1 MTSIRFLHFTD
12 LHFGMSGLPE
22 VWPAVREALLDDL
35 KTIHEESGP
44 WDLVIFTGDL
54 VGRGDNSQ
62 EFDGVRKVL
71 EELAHRM
78 RSLDSEPE
86 LVMVPGNHDLARPRA
101 EDPPAAVLQ
110 HLWGKSI
117 WGKGK
122 SVADVLFD
130 DAQSPYRDLVVHA
143 FENYRQ
149 WSQAPG
155 MTMLEPKSR
164 GFLPGDFST
173 TYEKDDV
180 RLGLL
185 GLNTT
190 FLQLQDEMTAGS
202 LAVDARQ
209 IQAACDG
216 DVPRWAR
223 EHDICL
229 LLTHHPPSW
238 LNELARATLME
249 NVLQLPGSSF
259 AMHLCG
265 HLHEPNPRFEQV
277 GGARPT
283 HLLQGAS
290 LFGREE
296 YGSNDERRINGYS
309 ACQLDFD
316 QREIRVWPRIA
327 ERRGDGGLFLRADSR
342 FTHPNE
348 SWFTW
353 KMGQESESSAIPSRL
368 PAALKAALSRRVI
381 IYKRNLRYKFTVCEV
396 GAHTMRAR
404 VALSYELVNATE
416 EPQSY
421 QAGFVPDRKTEYIAA
436 SWGGTM
442 LDLTDSRYRNGN
454 SLEFSVQLPPGGS
467 IPVCVEAI
475 TEYGVPDAEGLTTF
489 IPSLDF
495 ELELV
500 PHADLRLLV
509 QWRTAKPGEV
519 TQLPSDGER
528 YTAAEPVLANQGLQ
542 LTWMREPV

>member
-22 VWPAVREALLDDL
+22 AWPAVREALLDDL
-35 KTIHEESGP
+35 QTIHAESGP

-54 VGRGDNSQ
+54 VGRGDSSQ

-71 EELAHRM
+71 EELADRT
-78 RSLDSEPE
+78 RGLGSEPE
-86 LVMVPGNHDLARPRA
+86 LVVVPGNHDLARPCA
-101 EDPPAAVLQ
+101 EDPSAAVLR

-117 WGKGK
+117 WDKGK
-122 SVADVLFD
+122 SVADILFD
-130 DAQSPYRDLVVHA
+130 DAQSPYRDLVVDA
-143 FENYRQ
+143 FENYRK

-155 MTMLEPKSR
+155 MKMLEPKSR

-190 FLQLQDEMTAGS
+190 FLQLQDDMTAGS

-209 IQAACDG
+209 LQAACDG
-216 DVPRWAR
+216 DVPKWAR
-223 EHDICL
+223 DHDMCL

-238 LNELARATLME
+238 LNELSRATLME
-249 NVLQLPGSSF
+249 NVLQLPRSSF

-283 HLLQGAS
+283 RLLQGAS

-296 YGSNDERRINGYS
+296 YGPNEERRINGYS

-327 ERRGDGGLFLRADSR
+327 ERGGDGRLFLRADSR
-342 FTHPNE
+342 FTNPNE
-348 SWFTW
+348 SSFNWR
-353 KMGQESESSAIPSRL
+353 MGEGSESGTRARPL
-368 PAALKAALSRRVI
+368 PQALEVALARRVI
-381 IYKRNLRYKFTVCEV
+381 IYKQNLRYKFTVCDLA
-396 GAHTMRAR
+396 AHTMRAR
-404 VALSYELVNATE
+404 VVLSYELVNATE

-421 QAGFVPDRKTEYIAA
+421 QAGFVPERKTEYIAA
-436 SWGGTM
+436 SWGGTT
-442 LDLTDSRYRNGN
+442 LDLTDSRYRDGN
-454 SLEFSVQLPPGGS
+454 SLEFPVQLPPGGS
-467 IPVCVEAI
+467 IPVRVEAI

-500 PHADLRLLV
+500 RQAGLRLRV